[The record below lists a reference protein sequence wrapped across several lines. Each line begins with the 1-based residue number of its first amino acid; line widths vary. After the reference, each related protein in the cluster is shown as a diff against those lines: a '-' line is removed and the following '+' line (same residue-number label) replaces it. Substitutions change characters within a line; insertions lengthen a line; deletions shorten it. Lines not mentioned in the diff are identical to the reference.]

1 MRVYVA
7 GAMSSPNPLIF
18 LENLRKGMRVST
30 QLLLNGQS
38 VFSPFIDFN
47 LFFQVQDGEQIT
59 VEAIKES
66 SLDWLEVSDAMVLVP
81 GWEDSEG
88 TKAEVYLAKELG
100 IPVYANI
107 DDFLKN
113 KPSDEYELDEEVEC
127 DD

>member
-1 MRVYVA
+1 
-7 GAMSSPNPLIF
+7 MSSPNPLIF